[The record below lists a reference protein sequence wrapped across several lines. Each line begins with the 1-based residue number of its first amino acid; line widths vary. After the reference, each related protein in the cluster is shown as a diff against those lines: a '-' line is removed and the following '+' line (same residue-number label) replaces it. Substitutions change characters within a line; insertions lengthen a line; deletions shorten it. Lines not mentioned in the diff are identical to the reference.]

1 MVALRFRCDI
11 IYKVNCTRS
20 YLQPKNQTYITTRR
34 ENVMVLRNS
43 GQQLCVLARLGMTG
57 KEVHILRRAAYDK
70 IICAVEH

>member
-1 MVALRFRCDI
+1 M
-11 IYKVNCTRS
+11 
-20 YLQPKNQTYITTRR
+20 QPKNQTYITTRR